1 MTDIPSSESTDGI
14 PTYTTGGDPDGRFAD
29 YYPAWLDNLADD
41 VTIEGSLLDG
51 AARGPDGVRTIVGA
65 IRSLCERQQ
74 FNFAGSYGENA
85 WLEDYIAH
93 VGGEPV
99 GCAVLVTRN
108 AAGQTQHVAAKYRPR
123 SSLLLLSRLAG
134 ENLAGTPLRQVL
146 PRPRVLI
153 PPHAAT
159 RTLARLDERPAP
171 RGWEGSIRPLAPK
184 IPARPRNPRLWR
196 IAFVSPVG
204 PNPSERF
211 GSDRTDRWAL
221 GWLEV
226 APAALSGVEGSA
238 GGPWRYRRCLRAV
251 LAHRR
256 PRLPAGWWT
265 LDGRGRSHSGL
276 AARPTRR
283 PDCLSRSCR

>member
-65 IRSLCERQQ
+65 IRSLYERQQ

-108 AAGQTQHVAAKYRPR
+108 AAGQTQHVAANYRPR
-123 SSLLLLSRLAG
+123 SSLLLLSRLVG
-134 ENLAGTPLRQVL
+134 ENLAGTPY
-146 PRPRVLI
+146 
-153 PPHAAT
+153 AKYF
-159 RTLARLDERPAP
+159 LARE
-171 RGWEGSIRPLAPK
+171 S
-184 IPARPRNPRLWR
+184 
-196 IAFVSPVG
+196 
-204 PNPSERF
+204 
-211 GSDRTDRWAL
+211 
-221 GWLEV
+221 
-226 APAALSGVEGSA
+226 
-238 GGPWRYRRCLRAV
+238 
-251 LAHRR
+251 
-256 PRLPAGWWT
+256 
-265 LDGRGRSHSGL
+265 
-276 AARPTRR
+276 
-283 PDCLSRSCR
+283 